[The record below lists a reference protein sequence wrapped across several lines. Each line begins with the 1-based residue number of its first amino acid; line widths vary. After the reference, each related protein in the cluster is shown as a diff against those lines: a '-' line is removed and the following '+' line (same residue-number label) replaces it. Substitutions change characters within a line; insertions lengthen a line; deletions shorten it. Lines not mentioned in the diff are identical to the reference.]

1 MMMSLGRNCPECRK
15 YAQVSVLPQ
24 KPVVCPYCAKSW
36 AEPVDTERVFERCPA
51 CLAGRQVCQATQF
64 YLQKDFHQALGCLIM
79 LIGIVL
85 VPLTFGL
92 SLVVFAAVDWLF
104 YKRVPSMAVCYR
116 CHSEFRG
123 FKIPAHLKP
132 FMHHIGVRYDK

>member
-1 MMMSLGRNCPECRK
+1 MFSLARDCPECK
-15 YAQVSVLPQ
+15 AYARVEAVAG
-24 KPVVCPYCAKSW
+24 KPVACPRCSKEW
-36 AEPVDTERVFERCPA
+36 APPGDFEHVLEQ
-51 CLAGRQVCQATQF
+51 CLVCQGTQF
-64 YLQKDFHQALGCLIM
+64 YIQKDFNQAWGCLIM

-104 YKRVPSMAVCYR
+104 YKRVPSMVVCYR
-116 CHSEFRG
+116 CHTEFRG

-132 FMHHIGVRYDK
+132 FMHHIGVRYENK